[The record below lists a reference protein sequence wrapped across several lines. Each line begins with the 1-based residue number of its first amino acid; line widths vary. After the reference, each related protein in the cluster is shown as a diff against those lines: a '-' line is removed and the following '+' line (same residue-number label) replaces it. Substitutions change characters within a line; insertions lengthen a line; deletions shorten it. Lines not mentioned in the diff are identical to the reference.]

1 MVRRIPHVADGV
13 IHAQGPPGAPEIAV
27 DSPAWAEW
35 LEDRATRSFSFEGPG
50 GTFTARK
57 ERRSGSDEEYWSAYR
72 KRGGKL
78 RKVYLGKAEKL
89 TLARLE
95 KAATELT
102 GHGEKATASLP
113 ADATAGDGGP
123 SRRAAA
129 TEGPAVTAGDQV
141 RERQRRGTSGD
152 PLLLTKLTVPSVR
165 RSLVPRMRLSE
176 RLDTGLERKLT
187 LLSAPAGFGKTTLL
201 SSWIRVLSGDG
212 RPVSWLS
219 VDSGDNDPARF
230 WRYLVTATDQLQPGS
245 GTTALALLGSP
256 QPPPIEAVLTTVLNE
271 LGTMPAEAV
280 LVLDDYH
287 LIESQT
293 IHEALTF
300 LIDHLPP
307 RMHLVIATRMDPP
320 LPLPRLR
327 ARGEMTELRAA
338 DLRFTP
344 EEAATFLNQVM
355 GLELSAEDTAEL
367 EERTEG
373 WIAGLQMAALA
384 MRGQTDISGFI
395 AAFAGSNRY
404 VLDYLAEEV
413 LARQPEGLQTFL
425 LETSVL
431 DRMSAPLC
439 NAVTERADGQT
450 ALERLEHANLFVI
463 PLDDERHWYR
473 YHHLFVD
480 VLRQRLRQEHPD
492 LVSVLHRRACGWFE
506 RRGLVGEAINHA
518 LAAQDWERAV
528 RLIESEGI
536 TVVLGRQVQTML
548 GWIDRVP

>member
-13 IHAQGPPGAPEIAV
+13 LYAQGPPGAPEIAV
-27 DSPAWAEW
+27 DSPAWAAW
-35 LEDRATRSFSFEGPG
+35 LEDRATRSFSFEGPS

-57 ERRSGSDEEYWSAYR
+57 ERRSGSNEEYWSAYR

-95 KAATELT
+95 EAATELT

-113 ADATAGDGGP
+113 ADATAGDGGS
-123 SRRAAA
+123 SRRADATRAA
-129 TEGPAVTAGDQV
+129 TRADDQV
-141 RERQRRGTSGD
+141 RERLRQRTSGD

-176 RLDTGLERKLT
+176 RLDEGLERKLT

-212 RPVSWLS
+212 RPVAWLS

-230 WRYLVTATDQLQPGS
+230 WRYFVTAIDQLQPGS

-287 LIESQT
+287 LIESRA
-293 IHEALTF
+293 IHEALAF

-307 RMHLVIATRMDPP
+307 RMHLIIATRADPP
-320 LPLPRLR
+320 LPLARLR
-327 ARGEMTELRAA
+327 ARDALNEVRAGELRFS
-338 DLRFTP
+338 R
-344 EEAATFLNQVM
+344 EEAAAFLNEVM
-355 GLELSAEDTAEL
+355 ELELSAEDIAEL
-367 EERTEG
+367 EGRTEG

-384 MRGQTDISGFI
+384 MRDRTDIPNFI
-395 AAFAGSNRY
+395 DAFAGSNRH
-404 VLDYLAEEV
+404 VVDYLAEEV
-413 LARQPEGLQTFL
+413 LGRQPEGLADL
-425 LETSVL
+425 PARDLRPRPDV
-431 DRMSAPLC
+431 RPLVQRPQW
-439 NAVTERADGQT
+439 AHRWADDAGAFRT
-450 ALERLEHANLFVI
+450 
-463 PLDDERHWYR
+463 
-473 YHHLFVD
+473 
-480 VLRQRLRQEHPD
+480 RQP
-492 LVSVLHRRACGWFE
+492 
-506 RRGLVGEAINHA
+506 
-518 LAAQDWERAV
+518 V
-528 RLIESEGI
+528 RDPA
-536 TVVLGRQVQTML
+536 R
-548 GWIDRVP
+548 